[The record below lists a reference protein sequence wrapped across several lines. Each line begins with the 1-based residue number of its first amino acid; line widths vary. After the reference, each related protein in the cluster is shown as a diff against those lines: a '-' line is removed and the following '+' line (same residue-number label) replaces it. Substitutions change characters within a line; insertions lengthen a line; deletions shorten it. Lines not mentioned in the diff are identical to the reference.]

1 MLVLLNAYFSFGQC
15 TIALNLNIN
24 NATDS
29 SSCNGSVVAN
39 PSGNY
44 GPVTYAWNCNT
55 CTNVYSS
62 SMDSLCYGSSGTVTV
77 TDTLGCSATAN
88 WTIGNAPCSNF
99 GATVQTTNASVT
111 DACDGSIL
119 VTPFGGTAPFNYSIQ
134 NADSLYTSNNPSNLC
149 PGQYSINVTD
159 NSGCD
164 FVSTTNIS
172 VLDSCAGL
180 AINFSNLINPTSV
193 SSCDASVSV
202 IVSGGS
208 GPYTYD
214 WSNGLTSQNADSL
227 CNGVYNVCVTSSNGC
242 QVCDSISISASSNV
256 CQGFFATAQ
265 INNATDSVTCDG
277 SMIVYAYGGT
287 WPCSFSFNNS
297 TPTYDSTSMNLCIG
311 TYVATVTDANGCSYT
326 VTGTVDTD
334 SVNLQCQGFSA
345 IAQIT
350 NASDSV
356 TCDGSMSVIV
366 SNGLAPYSYIFFNTD
381 TTSNSIAN
389 NLCVGNYS
397 ATVFDANGCSV
408 SVSGNV
414 NAEIIVPGDT
424 IVLNDDIVIDS
435 SFVGTDSSEWINNCS
450 IYYDSII
457 SAYISNYS
465 AISVDSVLINWV
477 LGYDNGDSVLISTSY
492 NLNSGYGTYL
502 LTLLMYCP
510 LKSEPK
516 YLVVNSAFDFQQSSL
531 LESSLTS
538 LNLYPNP
545 TSDFLYIEGANLNSL
560 YEIVDLKGKI
570 LSQGKY
576 DNKIDVT
583 NLSRGT
589 YLVKVSNNNKS
600 AVLRFVK

>member
-1 MLVLLNAYFSFGQC
+1 
-15 TIALNLNIN
+15 
-24 NATDS
+24 
-29 SSCNGSVVAN
+29 
-39 PSGNY
+39 
-44 GPVTYAWNCNT
+44 
-55 CTNVYSS
+55 
-62 SMDSLCYGSSGTVTV
+62 
-77 TDTLGCSATAN
+77 
-88 WTIGNAPCSNF
+88 
-99 GATVQTTNASVT
+99 
-111 DACDGSIL
+111 
-119 VTPFGGTAPFNYSIQ
+119 
-134 NADSLYTSNNPSNLC
+134 
-149 PGQYSINVTD
+149 
-159 NSGCD
+159 
-164 FVSTTNIS
+164 
-172 VLDSCAGL
+172 
-180 AINFSNLINPTSV
+180 
-193 SSCDASVSV
+193 
-202 IVSGGS
+202 
-208 GPYTYD
+208 
-214 WSNGLTSQNADSL
+214 
-227 CNGVYNVCVTSSNGC
+227 
-242 QVCDSISISASSNV
+242 
-256 CQGFFATAQ
+256 
-265 INNATDSVTCDG
+265 
-277 SMIVYAYGGT
+277 MIVYAYGGT